1 MRRLQ
6 IKFPSQIRISG
17 WDFGSS
23 ARAMNQAGGVIS
35 TQADLRKV
43 RNSTTERKSM
53 STKTTIKRVALV
65 AVAALG
71 LGMLSTAP
79 SQAYTS
85 GYSLTVD
92 ANDSVSVGD
101 TATATI
107 TQTFYASS
115 LHDSITV
122 NATLNS
128 NAQNW
133 SGGGV
138 NLTVSDSTTSA
149 TTNSGAGANRP
160 TIAWGNNSYSGT
172 DAAGRAGNN
181 QSLANGTLGYAN
193 DSATVSSTAAS
204 RYVTVTYTATL
215 YKALAAGTY
224 TVSFNSSAYT
234 AGSASGGVVS
244 LGATTWTVTVTA
256 PSTTANGSSW
266 STIRAGEIGIGELT
280 TTDSTVVASKTA
292 STTDTTAE
300 ATIYVYERN
309 QAGTSGAN
317 AASESF
323 TVSVSGPAYISTD
336 ASARGTS
343 TQSATFAYT
352 GDATAIY
359 VWANGTSGVATFT
372 ITTAGG
378 VKIGTETVTFYG
390 AVTALA
396 IATDPAPL
404 SIARAGGYDTTLFYV
419 TAKDANGVAVS
430 GQSFATTLTS
440 ASTVISSASIGSYDT
455 DYSAYP
461 VTVTSP
467 QGSVSG
473 GTSTLT
479 IRLDDPATTAAAAT
493 DGVYLTVTK
502 AVTLGGSVATEVI
515 TLDKSSYE
523 PGEGMVITI
532 TAKDSSGNPVW
543 DGAASPALSATKNVG
558 GTMLAASTFAGGKKD
573 TITRD
578 TDGTVITTN
587 TVFAPAA
594 EGNFTITRTT
604 ASTSVTTT
612 NATASVVGSTA
623 TVDAANAA
631 TDAANEATDAANA
644 ATDAANAAAEA
655 ADAATAAAQD
665 AQAAAQDAQ
674 ASVAAL
680 ATQVASLIAGIKA
693 QLTSLTNLV
702 IKIQKKVKA

>member
-1 MRRLQ
+1 
-6 IKFPSQIRISG
+6 
-17 WDFGSS
+17 
-23 ARAMNQAGGVIS
+23 
-35 TQADLRKV
+35 
-43 RNSTTERKSM
+43 M
-53 STKTTIKRVALV
+53 STKTTIKRIALV

-71 LGMLSTAP
+71 FGMLSSVP

-92 ANDSVSVGD
+92 ANDTVSVGD

-115 LHDSITV
+115 QHDSITV
-122 NATLNS
+122 NAAIQS

-133 SGGGV
+133 GGAGI

-160 TIAWGNNSYSGT
+160 TIAWGNNSYAGT
-172 DAAGRAGNN
+172 DAAGRAGDNK
-181 QSLANGTLGYAN
+181 SLTNGTLGYAN
-193 DSATVSSTAAS
+193 DSVTVASIDSAAVANGDN

-234 AGSASGGVVS
+234 AGSAAGGVVS
-244 LGATTWTVTVTA
+244 LGASTWTVTVTA

-266 STIRAGEIGIGELT
+266 TTIRAGEIAIGELT

-292 STTDTTAE
+292 LTTDTAAE
-300 ATIYVYERN
+300 AVIYVYERN

-323 TVSVSGPAYISTD
+323 TVSVSGPAYINTD
-336 ASARGTS
+336 ASTRATS
-343 TQSATFAYT
+343 VQSATFAYT
-352 GDATAIY
+352 ADPTPIY

-390 AVTALA
+390 AVTKIAV
-396 IATDPAPL
+396 ATDPTPL
-404 SIARAGGYDTTLFYV
+404 TIARAGGYDTTLFYV
-419 TAKDANGVAVS
+419 KATDANGVAVS

-440 ASTVISSASIGSYDT
+440 ASTVISSVSIGSYDT

-473 GTSTLT
+473 GKSTLT
-479 IRLDDPATTAAAAT
+479 IRLDDPATTAAASV
-493 DGVYLTVTK
+493 DGVYLTVTQD
-502 AVTLGGSVATEVI
+502 VTLGGSVATEVI
-515 TLDKSSYE
+515 TLDKTSYE

-532 TAKDSSGNPVW
+532 TAKDASGNPVW
-543 DGAASPALSATKNVG
+543 DGAASPALSSTKALG
-558 GTMLAASTFAGGKKD
+558 GTILAASTYAGGKVD
-573 TITRD
+573 TVRRD

-594 EGNFTITRTT
+594 EGSFTISRTT
-604 ASTSVTTT
+604 ASTTVTTT
-612 NATASVVGSTA
+612 NASADVVGAS
-623 TVDAANAA
+623 AAAI
-631 TDAANEATDAANA
+631 DAANEATDAANA

-665 AQAAAQDAQ
+665 AQAAVAEL
-674 ASVAAL
+674 AS
-680 ATQVASLIAGIKA
+680 QVASLIAGIKA
-693 QLTSLTNLV
+693 QITSLTNLV